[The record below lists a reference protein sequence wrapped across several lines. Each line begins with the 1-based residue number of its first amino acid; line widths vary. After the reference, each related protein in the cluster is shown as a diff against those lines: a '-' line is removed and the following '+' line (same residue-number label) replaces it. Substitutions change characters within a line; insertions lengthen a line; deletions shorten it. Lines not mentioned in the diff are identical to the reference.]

1 MSQTGDRVAG
11 PDGTA
16 GAAGAHGGSAIDP
29 FRVERETFVAE
40 AEVHAELR
48 STNDRAL
55 RLADSAERLPRLI
68 AALRQTAGRGRGG
81 NRWWAGEGAL
91 TFSLL
96 LDAPPV
102 PLERWPQMSLA
113 VGGAVCGAVA
123 GLVPSADVRLKW
135 PNDVFV
141 NGKKAC
147 GILVEVPPAA
157 GRTDCQSVHP
167 PHDANMHPA
176 GTMVQAASC
185 QSVPHYAHPP
195 SQPAVNAPGG
205 TDCQSV
211 LRPTRVVIG
220 IGLNVNNSLAAAPP
234 DVRARATSLCD
245 LTAVPLDLTDV
256 LVALLRRI
264 DHDLSALAAADPGL
278 PNRWRRLCYLTGRS
292 VAVNDGTRSIAGTC
306 LGIDDDG
313 ALRLQTEAGPRRF
326 FGGVVELFE

>member
-1 MSQTGDRVAG
+1 MNDTRIPADR
-11 PDGTA
+11 PA
-16 GAAGAHGGSAIDP
+16 GAADTSVAHGGNSIDP

-55 RLADSAERLPRLI
+55 RLAETATRLPRLI
-68 AALRQTAGRGRGG
+68 AALRQSAGRGRGA

-113 VGGAVCGAVA
+113 VGGAVCGTVA
-123 GLVPSADVRLKW
+123 GFVPGADVRLKW

-147 GILVEVPPAA
+147 GILVEVPPLER
-157 GRTDCQSVHP
+157 RTDFQTVR
-167 PHDANMHPA
+167 
-176 GTMVQAASC
+176 V
-185 QSVPHYAHPP
+185 
-195 SQPAVNAPGG
+195 VNSSDSKSTADESAR
-205 TDCQSV
+205 TDWKSV
-211 LRPTRVVIG
+211 LPSPARVVIG

-234 DVRARATSLCD
+234 EVRARATALRD
-245 LTAVPLDLTDV
+245 LTGAPLDLTEV
-256 LVALLRRI
+256 LVALLRQI
-264 DHDLSALAAADPGL
+264 EHDLSALAGADPGL